1 VTYVGLAL
9 VGLRPAA
16 CYLLLHGT
24 CRVCLRKGPECATQ
38 FLTHI
43 DQSRRHESVWFTC
56 LERVKTEPEPQNLRL
71 ARLLQ
76 LACTVCF
83 YRTAPANLVAS
94 MHESTIP
101 ELSCSTCLV
110 SLPTPLCLMG
120 SWQQQQLCEPAP
132 EHAWMPDSCD
142 YPQLYKHLFIS
153 AIGTLPS
160 LILCRILHRW
170 VS

>member
-1 VTYVGLAL
+1 VERGRLDCTTRAFRCVRLSSAYQLDLSCKYCRVTYVGLAL

-24 CRVCLRKGPECATQ
+24 CRVCLIKGPECATQ

-132 EHAWMPDSCD
+132 EHA
-142 YPQLYKHLFIS
+142 
-153 AIGTLPS
+153 
-160 LILCRILHRW
+160 
-170 VS
+170 